1 MNKCLI
7 TKLNGIADNNSLL
20 RIGEMSIKISRVSS
34 PNIKTQSFNFK
45 FAKETKLEIIGDGYF
60 TDSSLSQNKGKTLVI
75 PAGSK
80 TDVYVSNGDFELRI
94 LNKYNLRTISF
105 VANGQLYQKDDVA
118 NKTMDIGSLAYST
131 LINEISLTNTNV
143 YGDIA
148 ALKNLSEVLL
158 VKLSGTKVYGDIAN
172 IKKCKQIIT
181 LRFSNTQVSGDIQ
194 ALQNLTEL
202 VIFTIANTQVSGN
215 IAAMSGLTK
224 LTSYDVTN
232 TSIWGDISS
241 IQNLSKLS
249 SVNFMYTGVTGSVS
263 SLKNLTLLKD
273 CYLYAGSFSG
283 DLALL
288 PASCSY
294 ISFRYDKGSN
304 LTWSS
309 RSSSSVILSIDG
321 TAKLDNVDKMLQ
333 DQANCQV
340 PNSTVQ
346 KVISVVGTRTS
357 ASDAA
362 VQTLQQ
368 KGYTVSIAPAQ

>member
-1 MNKCLI
+1 MNKCLV
-7 TKLNGIADNNSLL
+7 TKLNGIVDNNSLL
-20 RIGEMSIKISRVSS
+20 KIDEMSIKISRVSS
-34 PNIKTQSFNFK
+34 PNVKTQSFNFK
-45 FAKETKLEIIGDGYF
+45 FAKETKLEIIGNGYF
-60 TDSSLSQNKGKTLVI
+60 TDASLSPNKGKTLVI

-105 VANGQLYQKDDVA
+105 VAEGQIYQKDDVA

-131 LINEISLTNTNV
+131 LINEIRLGNTNV

-148 ALKNLSEVLL
+148 ALKNLSEVLIVEL
-158 VKLSGTKVYGDIAN
+158 ANTKVYGDIAN
-172 IKKCKQIIT
+172 IKECNLFLT
-181 LRFSNTQVSGDIQ
+181 LRISNTQVSGDISV
-194 ALQNLTEL
+194 LRNLTEL
-202 VIFTIANTQVSGN
+202 NTFTIANTQVSGD
-215 IAAMSGLTK
+215 IAAMSDLTK

-232 TSIWGDISS
+232 TSVWGNISS
-241 IQNLSKLS
+241 IQNLSKLT

-263 SLKNLTLLKD
+263 SLKNLALLKD

-333 DQANCQV
+333 DQANCQI

-346 KVISVVGTRTS
+346 KVISAVGTRTS

-362 VQTLQQ
+362 VATLQQ
-368 KGYTVSIAPAQ
+368 KGYTVSIIPAS

>member
-20 RIGEMSIKISRVSS
+20 RIGEMIIKISRVSS

-131 LINEISLTNTNV
+131 LINEITLTNTNV

-158 VKLSGTKVYGDIAN
+158 VELSGTKVYGDIAN

-202 VIFTIANTQVSGN
+202 VTFTIANTQVSGN
-215 IAAMSGLTK
+215 IAVMSGLTK
-224 LTSYDVTN
+224 LTSYDVTK
-232 TSIWGDISS
+232 TSILGDISS

-321 TAKLDNVDKMLQ
+321 TANLDNVDKMLQ

-362 VQTLQQ
+362 VQTLQK

>member
-1 MNKCLI
+1 MI
-7 TKLNGIADNNSLL
+7 
-20 RIGEMSIKISRVSS
+20 IKISRVSS

-60 TDSSLSQNKGKTLVI
+60 TDASLSQNKGKTLVI

-105 VANGQLYQKDDVA
+105 VANGQIYQKDDVA

-131 LINEISLTNTNV
+131 LINEISLNNTNV

-158 VKLSGTKVYGDIAN
+158 VDLSGTKVYGDIAN
-172 IKKCKQIIT
+172 IKNCKQIIT
-181 LRFSNTQVSGDIQ
+181 LRLSNTQVSGDISV
-194 ALQNLTEL
+194 LRNLTEL
-202 VIFTIANTQVSGN
+202 NVFTIANTQVSGD

-224 LTSYDVTN
+224 LTAYDVTS

-273 CYLYAGSFSG
+273 CYLYACSFSG

-362 VQTLQQ
+362 VASLQQ
-368 KGYTVSIAPAQ
+368 KGYTVSITPAQ

>member
-7 TKLNGIADNNSLL
+7 TKLNRIVDNNSLFK
-20 RIGEMSIKISRVSS
+20 IGEMSIKISRVSS
-34 PNIKTQSFNFK
+34 PNVKTQSFNFK
-45 FAKETKLEIIGDGYF
+45 FSKETKLEIIGDGYF
-60 TDSSLSQNKGKTLVI
+60 TDASLSPNKGKTLVI

-105 VANGQLYQKDDVA
+105 VAEGQIYQKDDVA

-131 LINEISLTNTNV
+131 LINEIRLTNTNV

-148 ALKNLSEVLL
+148 ALKRLSEVIL
-158 VKLSGTKVYGDIAN
+158 VELSYTKVYGDIAN
-172 IKKCKQIIT
+172 VKECNLIST

-202 VIFTIANTQVSGN
+202 VTFTISNTQVSGN

-232 TSIWGDISS
+232 TSVWGDISS
-241 IQNLSKLS
+241 IQNLSKLT

-263 SLKNLTLLKD
+263 SLKNLTLLRD

-362 VQTLQQ
+362 VASLQQ
-368 KGYTVSIAPAQ
+368 KGYTVSITPAQ

>member
-1 MNKCLI
+1 
-7 TKLNGIADNNSLL
+7 
-20 RIGEMSIKISRVSS
+20 MSIKISRVSS
-34 PNIKTQSFNFK
+34 PNIRTQSFNFK

-60 TDSSLSQNKGKTLVI
+60 TDASLSPNKGKTLVI

-94 LNKYNLRTISF
+94 LDKYNLKTISF
-105 VANGQLYQKDDVA
+105 VANGQIYQKDDVT

-131 LINEISLTNTNV
+131 LLDEISLSNTNV

-148 ALKNLSEVLL
+148 ALK
-158 VKLSGTKVYGDIAN
+158 KLSKVILFEFSNTKVYGDIAN
-172 IKKCKQIIT
+172 VKECNLIRS
-181 LRFSNTQVSGDIQ
+181 LRLSNTQVSGNISV
-194 ALQNLTEL
+194 LRNLTEL
-202 VIFTIANTQVSGN
+202 NTFTIANTQVSGD
-215 IAAMSGLTK
+215 IAVMSGLTK

-309 RSSSSVILSIDG
+309 RSSSSAILSIDG

-340 PNSTVQ
+340 PNSMVQ

-362 VQTLQQ
+362 VASLQQ

>member
-1 MNKCLI
+1 
-7 TKLNGIADNNSLL
+7 
-20 RIGEMSIKISRVSS
+20 MSIKISRVSS

-60 TDSSLSQNKGKTLVI
+60 TDASLSPNKGKTLVI
-75 PAGSK
+75 PARSK

-131 LINEISLTNTNV
+131 LINEISLNNTNV

-158 VKLSGTKVYGDIAN
+158 VELSGTKVYGDIAN

-202 VIFTIANTQVSGN
+202 ATFTIANTQVSGN

-224 LTSYDVTN
+224 LTAYDVTK
-232 TSIWGDISS
+232 TSVWGDISS

-362 VQTLQQ
+362 VASLKQ
-368 KGYTVSIAPAQ
+368 KGYTVSITPAQ

>member
-1 MNKCLI
+1 MNKCLV

-34 PNIKTQSFNFK
+34 PNVKTQSFNFK
-45 FAKETKLEIIGDGYF
+45 FEKETKLEIIGDGYF
-60 TDSSLSQNKGKTLVI
+60 TDASLSQNKGKTLVI
-75 PAGSK
+75 PARSK

-105 VANGQLYQKDDVA
+105 VADGQLYQKEDVA
-118 NKTMDIGSLAYST
+118 NKTMDIGSLAYSI
-131 LINEISLTNTNV
+131 LLNEISLKNTNV

-148 ALKNLSEVLL
+148 ALKRLSEVILIE
-158 VKLSGTKVYGDIAN
+158 LSGTKVYGDIAN
-172 IKKCKQIIT
+172 IKNCKQIIS
-181 LRFSNTQVSGDIQ
+181 LRLSNTQVSGDISV
-194 ALQNLTEL
+194 LRNLTEL
-202 VIFTIANTQVSGN
+202 NTFTIAKTQVSGD

-224 LTSYDVTN
+224 LTNYDVTS

-249 SVNFMYTGVTGSVS
+249 NVNFMYTGVTGSVS

-362 VQTLQQ
+362 VASLQQ
-368 KGYTVSIAPAQ
+368 KGYTVSITHAQ

>member
-34 PNIKTQSFNFK
+34 PNIRTQSFNFK

-60 TDSSLSQNKGKTLVI
+60 TDASLSPNKGKTLVI

-94 LNKYNLRTISF
+94 LDKYNLKTISF
-105 VANGQLYQKDDVA
+105 VANGQIYQKDDVT

-131 LINEISLTNTNV
+131 LLDEISLSNTNV

-148 ALKNLSEVLL
+148 ALK
-158 VKLSGTKVYGDIAN
+158 KLSKVILFEFSNTKVYGDIAN
-172 IKKCKQIIT
+172 VKECNLIRS
-181 LRFSNTQVSGDIQ
+181 LRLSNTQVSGNISV
-194 ALQNLTEL
+194 LRNLTEL
-202 VIFTIANTQVSGN
+202 NTFTIANTQVSGD
-215 IAAMSGLTK
+215 IAVMSGLTK

-309 RSSSSVILSIDG
+309 RSSSSAILSIDG

-340 PNSTVQ
+340 PNSMVQ

-362 VQTLQQ
+362 VASLQQ

>member
-1 MNKCLI
+1 MNKCLV
-7 TKLNGIADNNSLL
+7 TKLNGIVDNNSLL
-20 RIGEMSIKISRVSS
+20 KIGEMSIKISRVSS
-34 PNIKTQSFNFK
+34 PNVKTQSFNFK
-45 FAKETKLEIIGDGYF
+45 FAKETKLEIVGDGYF
-60 TDSSLSQNKGKTLVI
+60 TDASLAPNKGKTLVI

-105 VANGQLYQKDDVA
+105 VAEGQIYQKDDVA

-131 LINEISLTNTNV
+131 LINEIRLTNTNV

-148 ALKNLSEVLL
+148 ALKRLSEVIL
-158 VKLSGTKVYGDIAN
+158 VELSGTKVYGDIAN
-172 IKKCKQIIT
+172 VKECNLIST

-202 VIFTIANTQVSGN
+202 VVFTISNTQISGN

-232 TSIWGDISS
+232 TSVWGDISS

-362 VQTLQQ
+362 VASLQQ
-368 KGYTVSIAPAQ
+368 KGYTVSITPAQ

>member
-60 TDSSLSQNKGKTLVI
+60 TDASLSPNKGKTLVI

-94 LNKYNLRTISF
+94 LDKYNLKTISF
-105 VANGQLYQKDDVA
+105 VANGQIYKKDDVT

-131 LINEISLTNTNV
+131 LLDEISLSNTNV

-148 ALKNLSEVLL
+148 ALK
-158 VKLSGTKVYGDIAN
+158 KLSKVILVELSNTKVYGDIAN
-172 IKKCKQIIT
+172 VKECNLIRS
-181 LRFSNTQVSGDIQ
+181 LRLSNTQVSGNISV
-194 ALQNLTEL
+194 LRNLTEL
-202 VIFTIANTQVSGN
+202 NTFTIANTQVSGD
-215 IAAMSGLTK
+215 IAVMSGLTK

-309 RSSSSVILSIDG
+309 RSFSSVILSIDG

-340 PNSTVQ
+340 PNSMVQ

-368 KGYTVSIAPAQ
+368 KGYTVSITPAQ

>member
-1 MNKCLI
+1 MNKCLV

-45 FAKETKLEIIGDGYF
+45 FAKETKLEIIGNGYF

-131 LINEISLTNTNV
+131 LINEISLNNTNV

-158 VKLSGTKVYGDIAN
+158 VELSDTKVYGDIAN
-172 IKKCKQIIT
+172 IKKRKQIIT
-181 LRFSNTQVSGDIQ
+181 LRISNTQVSGDIQ

-202 VIFTIANTQVSGN
+202 VAFTIANTQVSGN

-368 KGYTVSIAPAQ
+368 KGYTVSITPAQ

>member
-1 MNKCLI
+1 MNKCLV
-7 TKLNGIADNNSLL
+7 TKLNGIVDNNSLL
-20 RIGEMSIKISRVSS
+20 KIGEMSIKISRVSS
-34 PNIKTQSFNFK
+34 PNVKTQSFNFK
-45 FAKETKLEIIGDGYF
+45 FAEETKLEIIGDGYF
-60 TDSSLSQNKGKTLVI
+60 TDVSLSQNKGKTLVV

-105 VANGQLYQKDDVA
+105 IAEGQIYKKDDVA

-131 LINEISLTNTNV
+131 LINEIRLSNTNV

-148 ALKNLSEVLL
+148 ALKNLSEVLI
-158 VKLSGTKVYGDIAN
+158 VELSNTKVYGDIAN
-172 IKKCKQIIT
+172 VKGCNLILT
-181 LRFSNTQVSGDIQ
+181 LRLSNTQVSGDISV
-194 ALQNLTEL
+194 LRNLTEL
-202 VIFTIANTQVSGN
+202 NSFTIAGTQVSGD
-215 IAAMSGLTK
+215 IAVMSGLTK

-232 TSIWGDISS
+232 TSVWGDISS
-241 IQNLSKLS
+241 IQNLSKLT

-263 SLKNLTLLKD
+263 SLKSLALLKD

-333 DQANCQV
+333 DQANCQI

-346 KVISVVGTRTS
+346 KAISVVGTRTS

-362 VQTLQQ
+362 VATLQQ
-368 KGYTVSIAPAQ
+368 KGYTVSIIPA